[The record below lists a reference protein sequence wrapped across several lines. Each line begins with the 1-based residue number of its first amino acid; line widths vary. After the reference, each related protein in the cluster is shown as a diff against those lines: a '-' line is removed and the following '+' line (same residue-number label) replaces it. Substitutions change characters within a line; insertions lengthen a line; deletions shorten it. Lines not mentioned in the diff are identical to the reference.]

1 MYKGGGGVGAGICTR
16 EVNGEGGLG
25 HLDGGEQCQ
34 LQLIEKLLLGQFLQ
48 YGEKQFINGNGNI

>member
-1 MYKGGGGVGAGICTR
+1 MGAGICTR